1 MQSCD
6 KYHEDRSCYLAT
18 YLTKTATYYLDLGRR
33 LRDINR
39 IGGKI
44 SLYCVT
50 SSKLSPG
57 SSSNTVMKR
66 CVTTYITTAKVTGI
80 ATVQYVSVT

>member
-1 MQSCD
+1 MQVQSRD

-57 SSSNTVMKR
+57 SSSNTMIEALR
-66 CVTTYITTAKVTGI
+66 NDIYYDC
-80 ATVQYVSVT
+80 

>member
-1 MQSCD
+1 MQSRD
-6 KYHEDRSCYLAT
+6 KYHEDRSCYVAT

-44 SLYCVT
+44 SLSFVI
-50 SSKLSPG
+50 SSKI
-57 SSSNTVMKR
+57 SSRSSDNAVIEALR
-66 CVTTYITTAKVTGI
+66 NNPNYDC
-80 ATVQYVSVT
+80 